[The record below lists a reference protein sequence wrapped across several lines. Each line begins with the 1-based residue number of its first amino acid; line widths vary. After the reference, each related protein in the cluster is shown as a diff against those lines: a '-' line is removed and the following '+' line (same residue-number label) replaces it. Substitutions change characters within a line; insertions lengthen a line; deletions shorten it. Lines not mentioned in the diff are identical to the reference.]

1 MQGHN
6 LLFSMTLDVSL
17 ERIKQSLLMNFM
29 SLKITKL
36 TFALQFKGKKNLL
49 AFIYVYVTLL
59 TLILK
64 ATVLYGKDLA
74 KSYVIQEIS
83 GLHEG

>member
-36 TFALQFKGKKNLL
+36 TFALQFKGKKKSISFHICICDPTYIDSESYS
-49 AFIYVYVTLL
+49 AIWQGPG
-59 TLILK
+59 K
-64 ATVLYGKDLA
+64 VLRN
-74 KSYVIQEIS
+74 S
-83 GLHEG
+83 GDFWTS